1 MRCELTVKLA
11 VVHAEPPLRAL
22 ADVTL
27 SLSASRIT
35 ILRCPV
41 FQRLGQDPWAAL
53 PRLVIPRSGK
63 RQFVPLIHLSS
74 DLEKR
79 IFSAVLSEYRRV
91 ACVR

>member
-1 MRCELTVKLA
+1 VRCELIVKLA

-35 ILRCPV
+35 IFRCPV
-41 FQRLGQDPWAAL
+41 FERPGQAPWTSL
-53 PRLVIPRSGK
+53 PRLVIPNVSK
-63 RQFVPLIHLSS
+63 RYFVPLVSLSA

-79 IFSAVLSEYRRV
+79 IFSVVLSEYRRV
-91 ACVR
+91 TCMR

>member
-1 MRCELTVKLA
+1 MRCELNVKVA

-27 SLSASRIT
+27 SFSASRIT

-41 FQRLGQDPWAAL
+41 FQQPGQAPWASL
-53 PRLVIPRSGK
+53 PRLAIAKGSK
-63 RQFVPLIHLSS
+63 RHFVPLINLSS

-91 ACVR
+91 ACMR